1 MKLFLKNRTSE
12 RGASMVEYSLLV
24 ALIGIVS
31 LVAAVGAGQAT
42 DDQFDVI
49 AAGLGDNGENS
60 DQVVEEE
67 SGDNADETPED
78 DEDSDDPDDEDD
90 EDPADPND
98 EDDEDPAD
106 PNDEDDVDPVDPQDE
121 DEDEDQEGVPG
132 DDEDE
137 QGTPGEDDGED
148 TEPTEE
154 PIVPGSLVADA
165 GSSGSYYWW
174 NASKHGGEGAWKAS
188 VKYQNDWI
196 RHQYL
201 TLDVTRVDG
210 QGNRS
215 TTTVT
220 GFYVPAQGTSNY
232 ESWDNSLRLHKGDFS
247 GVLSVEVKVV
257 AISTS
262 DESWATVSYATDG
275 AIAVTPRPQ
284 TP

>member
-1 MKLFLKNRTSE
+1 
-12 RGASMVEYSLLV
+12 MVEYSLLV

-31 LVAAVGAGQAT
+31 LVAAGGVGQAT
-42 DDQFDVI
+42 EDQFDVI
-49 AAGLGDNGENS
+49 AAGLGDGGQDS
-60 DQVVEEE
+60 DQAVAEE
-67 SGDNADETPED
+67 SEDNEDETAEG
-78 DEDSDDPDDEDD
+78 DEDPADPDD
-90 EDPADPND
+90 EDPADP
-98 EDDEDPAD
+98 DDEDPAD
-106 PNDEDDVDPVDPQDE
+106 PDDEDPVDPQGEDEDPADPEDEDDEDPVDPQGEDE
-121 DEDEDQEGVPG
+121 DEDEDQEGAPG

-137 QGTPGEDDGED
+137 QGTPGEDDEED

-154 PIVPGSLVADA
+154 PVVPGSVVADA

-174 NASKHGGEGAWKAS
+174 NDSKHGGEGAWKAS

-201 TLDVTRVDG
+201 TLEVTRVDG

-215 TTTVT
+215 TTTVNS
-220 GFYVPAQGTSNY
+220 FYVPAQGTSNY
-232 ESWDNSLRLHKGDFS
+232 ESWDNSLRLHKGDLS

-257 AISTS
+257 AIQTS

-275 AIAVTPRPQ
+275 PTTLITPPQ